1 MISVTDMS
9 FPDIDYQNGP
19 VAPKPDDLSP
29 CLDSNGKDYEII
41 KVSLGTASIS
51 MQ

>member
-1 MISVTDMS
+1 MVSVTDSS

-29 CLDSNGKDYEII
+29 CLDTNGIDYEII
-41 KVSLGTASIS
+41 KVSLGSGNIS
-51 MQ
+51 LQ